1 VAAAIGVDDHPS
13 LHADDTVAVA
23 AGIGD
28 PRLARILADGGPDVI
43 DTLVTLGIGFDRAG
57 DGSLALGREAGHS
70 RRRIVHAN
78 GDATGAAVV
87 ATLAAAVR
95 ARPGIELAE
104 HTTALDLI
112 RGGPGGERVVGVV
125 VAGPGGRR
133 EALDRLFELV
143 YGELRGMAHRRLRRV
158 GFRGGD
164 ATLSTT
170 VLVHEAYLKLT
181 RSTEM
186 SLNDRQHFFA
196 VAGHAMRQI
205 VIDRARRV
213 TSEKRGGG
221 LRHLTLDDVQVAVE
235 ERAEELVALDTALG
249 RLEAMDTRL
258 AKLVE
263 LRFFAGR
270 TLEEIAELEGRSERT
285 LKRDWRKA
293 RAFLYRELE
302 ASGVSQ

>member
-1 VAAAIGVDDHPS
+1 
-13 LHADDTVAVA
+13 
-23 AGIGD
+23 
-28 PRLARILADGGPDVI
+28 
-43 DTLVTLGIGFDRAG
+43 
-57 DGSLALGREAGHS
+57 
-70 RRRIVHAN
+70 
-78 GDATGAAVV
+78 
-87 ATLAAAVR
+87 
-95 ARPGIELAE
+95 
-104 HTTALDLI
+104 
-112 RGGPGGERVVGVV
+112 
-125 VAGPGGRR
+125 
-133 EALDRLFELV
+133 
-143 YGELRGMAHRRLRRV
+143 
-158 GFRGGD
+158 
-164 ATLSTT
+164 
-170 VLVHEAYLKLT
+170 LVHEAYLKLT

-221 LRHLTLDDVQVAVE
+221 LAPLSLDDLQLAVE
-235 ERAEELVALDTALG
+235 ERAEELVALDSALG
-249 RLEAMDTRL
+249 RLEAMDSRL

-302 ASGVSQ
+302 AGGMTQ

>member
-1 VAAAIGVDDHPS
+1 MDKMEATEKRPVAPSSPAPGEITQLLVD
-13 LHADDTVAVA
+13 
-23 AGIGD
+23 
-28 PRLARILADGGPDVI
+28 AR
-43 DTLVTLGIGFDRAG
+43 
-57 DGSLALGREAGHS
+57 S
-70 RRRIVHAN
+70 
-78 GDATGAAVV
+78 
-87 ATLAAAVR
+87 
-95 ARPGIELAE
+95 
-104 HTTALDLI
+104 
-112 RGGPGGERVVGVV
+112 
-125 VAGPGGRR
+125 GRR

-143 YGELRGMAHRRLRRV
+143 YGELRGMAHRRLRGV
-158 GFRGGD
+158 GAGGGWRGD

-213 TSEKRGGG
+213 TSEKRGSG
-221 LRHLTLDDVQVAVE
+221 LAPLSLDDVQLAVE
-235 ERAEELVALDTALG
+235 ERAAELVALDTALG
-249 RLEAMDTRL
+249 RLEAMDSRL

-302 ASGVSQ
+302 AGGMSQ

>member
-1 VAAAIGVDDHPS
+1 MDETESKGKQSAPASPPRRGEITQLLVD
-13 LHADDTVAVA
+13 
-23 AGIGD
+23 
-28 PRLARILADGGPDVI
+28 AR
-43 DTLVTLGIGFDRAG
+43 
-57 DGSLALGREAGHS
+57 
-70 RRRIVHAN
+70 
-78 GDATGAAVV
+78 
-87 ATLAAAVR
+87 
-95 ARPGIELAE
+95 
-104 HTTALDLI
+104 
-112 RGGPGGERVVGVV
+112 
-125 VAGPGGRR
+125 GGRR

-143 YGELRGMAHRRLRRV
+143 YGELRGMAHRRLR
-158 GFRGGD
+158 GFGGSRGD

-221 LRHLTLDDVQVAVE
+221 LRALALDDVQVAVE
-235 ERAEELVALDTALG
+235 ERAEELVVLDAALG
-249 RLEAMDTRL
+249 RLETMDTRL

-270 TLEEIAELEGRSERT
+270 TLEEISELEGRSERT

-302 ASGVSQ
+302 AAGVSQ